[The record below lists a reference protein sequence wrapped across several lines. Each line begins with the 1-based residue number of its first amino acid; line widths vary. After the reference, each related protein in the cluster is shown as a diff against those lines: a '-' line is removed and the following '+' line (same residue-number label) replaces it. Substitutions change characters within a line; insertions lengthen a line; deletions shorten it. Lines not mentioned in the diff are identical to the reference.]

1 MKLVALCLAILLTA
15 VPLNAG
21 VVVIAQMDESK
32 VVLVD
37 SGTYKT
43 LATLDTGK
51 NPHEVRVSP
60 DQKYAYIAAGKSIT
74 AIDLKQRTVKV
85 TFDLGEHS
93 AHDIRVSRNGRLL
106 WLACAR
112 TESILEVDASTGALL
127 KTYKTNQQGSWFVE
141 VTPDERKLYTPNLEG
156 KSVSV
161 IERATGAVKV
171 IPFDHAVYGI
181 DITPD
186 GKQVWVSGGDIA
198 VIDTSK
204 DEVVARI
211 KTSESETGRLRITS
225 DGRKLVI
232 ALAKK
237 LAVYDTKTHRLIN
250 EIDLT
255 SSPKVLTVSP
265 DNRLA
270 LLTNPGDN
278 SVSVVDI
285 LAGKQLTDFKTGKK
299 PDGIAWA
306 N

>member
-1 MKLVALCLAILLTA
+1 MKLVALCLSLLLTA
-15 VPLNAG
+15 LPINAG
-21 VVVIAQMDESK
+21 VLVIAQMDESK
-32 VVLVD
+32 VVLVE
-37 SGTYKT
+37 SGTYRT

-60 DQKYAYIAAGKSIT
+60 DQRYAYIAAGKSIT
-74 AIDLKQRTVKV
+74 AIDLQQRTVKA

-112 TESILEVDASTGALL
+112 SESILEVDASTGAIL

-141 VTPDERKLYTPNLEG
+141 ITPDERKLYTPNLEG

-161 IERATGAVKV
+161 IDRATGTVKV

-186 GKQVWVSGGDIA
+186 GKQVWVSGRDIA
-198 VIDTSK
+198 VIDTRK
-204 DEVVARI
+204 DEVIARI
-211 KTSESETGRLRITS
+211 KTSESETGRIKITS
-225 DGRKLVI
+225 DGRKLVV
-232 ALAKK
+232 ALSKK

-250 EIDLT
+250 ETELT
-255 SSPKVLTVSP
+255 SSPKVLTVSG

-270 LLTNPGDN
+270 LLTNPDDN

-285 LAGKQLTDFKTGKK
+285 RAGKQLTAFKTGKK
-299 PDGIAWA
+299 PDGIGWA